1 MSDEVKAPIM
11 IPFESFSYPFFDFSY
26 QPDHAALVAAFHSTE
41 DPVKK
46 GMKGLYVHIPFCDTI
61 CSFCPFVKSV
71 GSAERVDAYLD
82 ALAAELRTVGAA
94 RRLGAWELDAVY
106 IGGGTPSVLSVEQME
121 TLFGS
126 IRANFRIKT
135 DAEISFEF
143 EAKSIDEE
151 KLQVLAQLG
160 VTRVSFGVQT
170 FDPATRE
177 MINIT
182 ASLDHVYAAIAASV
196 KHFANTNLDMMVGF
210 PGQTIDDA
218 LKDATLAATSGIGS
232 VSIYPVDYVMT
243 LPAWLDRIRAGD
255 LPRPAPLAE
264 RSAMF
269 HQAKGELLRHM
280 SEQNM
285 YCFGVPRAP
294 ATRYMF
300 STLYGGYHDE
310 CVGVGSGAYSFIRGL
325 AYYNEARERVY
336 VKKAR
341 AGALP
346 IVQSSPGH
354 AYEKGLVFFPKRLT
368 FDMHDLDELGLT
380 EVYADRIASVVDKGL
395 AVVDGDTLRL
405 TEAGHPVYSELMVHF
420 MSDAQR
426 RIYDRMC
433 QRLRGEV
440 GIIDEE
446 EWTAGAQRVRR
457 MGAFNAMGPAPA
469 ARVPA
474 VAG

>member
-1 MSDEVKAPIM
+1 M
-11 IPFESFSYPFFDFSY
+11 IPFESFSYPFFDFNY
-26 QPDHAALVAAFHSTE
+26 QADHAALAAAFHSTE
-41 DPVKK
+41 DPIKH
-46 GMKGLYVHIPFCDTI
+46 GLKGLYVHIPFCDTI

-71 GSAERVDAYLD
+71 GSTERVDAYLA
-82 ALAAELRTVGAA
+82 ALVIELRTVGAT
-94 RRLGAWELDAVY
+94 RRIGAWELDTIY
-106 IGGGTPSVLSVEQME
+106 IGGGTPSVLNVDQLSA
-121 TLFGS
+121 LFGA
-126 IRANFRIKT
+126 IRANFRIKP

-151 KLQVLAQLG
+151 KLRVLAQLG

-170 FDPATRE
+170 FDPASRE

-182 ASLDHVYAAIAASV
+182 ASLDQVHAAIADSA
-196 KHFANTNLDMMVGF
+196 KYFANTNLDMMVGF
-210 PGQTIDDA
+210 PGQSVEDA
-218 LKDATLAATSGIGS
+218 LKDAALAATSGIGS

-243 LPAWLDRIRAGD
+243 LPAWQDRIRSGD

-269 HQAKGELLRHM
+269 HQARGELLRHM

-285 YCFGVPRAP
+285 YCFGSPGAP

-310 CVGVGSGAYSFIRGL
+310 CVGVGSGAYSFVRGL
-325 AYYNEARERVY
+325 AYYNEAKERTY
-336 VKKAR
+336 VDKAR
-341 AGALP
+341 TGVLP
-346 IVQSSPGH
+346 VVQSSPGH

-368 FDMHDLDELGLT
+368 FDMRDLGELGLT
-380 EVYADRIASVVDKGL
+380 DVYADRIAAVVDKGL
-395 AVVDGDTLRL
+395 AVVDGDMLRL

-433 QRLRGEV
+433 QRLRNDV
-440 GIIDEE
+440 GVIDEN
-446 EWTAGAQRVRR
+446 EWAAGVQRVRR
-457 MGAFNAMGPAPA
+457 MGAYNAMGPAPA

-474 VAG
+474 VSG